1 MLTRLLPELA
11 QAIPILRR
19 RKRVGEKIPIL
30 PIGRRQMRFAML
42 AELEEHVAI
51 VEWEAIEGFP
61 EKATLESAGIAA
73 MATKRTAVT
82 RVSRRAT
89 ADTKRNADIKA
100 TDASTVP
107 VWNRGDSDCL
117 PIITRRGCDFLD
129 FGFCQA
135 RQKFVVPAL
144 AGN

>member
-1 MLTRLLPELA
+1 
-11 QAIPILRR
+11 
-19 RKRVGEKIPIL
+19 
-30 PIGRRQMRFAML
+30 ML

-129 FGFCQA
+129 FRLKA
-135 RQKFVVPAL
+135 VLRTRL
-144 AGN
+144 

>member
-1 MLTRLLPELA
+1 M
-11 QAIPILRR
+11 
-19 RKRVGEKIPIL
+19 GEKIPIL

-107 VWNRGDSDCL
+107 VWE
-117 PIITRRGCDFLD
+117 TATA
-129 FGFCQA
+129 CQS
-135 RQKFVVPAL
+135 
-144 AGN
+144 